1 MKRYI
6 LSILLCL
13 LTYGSFSQ
21 SYLWK
26 KTKLKSSDSTSFAK
40 NLHSG
45 KYQTFSLGLDN
56 LKTKLANAPL
66 RGESISRSSVVINFP
81 DDKGNMERFSVLE
94 TPVLSSTLALQHPNI
109 KTYVGF
115 SLDNKGGRIRFS
127 VTPLGL
133 KTMTTYLNKPTIF
146 IAPKEKGN
154 TLEYISYQRAARK
167 TSKKEFECLTENELV
182 SIKETNVLNRDANDQ
197 ILRTLR
203 IAISTTGEYTN
214 FWDDGNNTNGNAQSD
229 ALAALVATL
238 NRTNEVFEV
247 DMAVTFE
254 LVSGVEIIY
263 PSPSTDPYTSNLNSQ
278 LQSTLTSQVGE
289 SNYDIGHLFTYGGN
303 NGNAGCIGCVCVDGQ
318 KGSGYSSHSFTD
330 NDGGPYMDDFFD
342 IDYVPHEIGH
352 QMGGNHT
359 WSFGNEGTGVNYEPG
374 SGTTIMGY
382 AGITGS
388 NDVQDHSDPY
398 FHYGTINQ
406 ILNNLDTR
414 TCWTSTT
421 ISNNPPQ
428 ANAGDDYTIPQGT
441 AFKLTGTASDS
452 NQEDVL
458 TYTWEQI
465 DSGTT
470 TNSSFGPTKTSGGLW
485 RSRPPSTNPVRYMP
499 IKSRVLIGE
508 LTETNPTETVDN
520 TSWETVSTISRT
532 LNFALTVRDR
542 SETNGIGQF
551 PQTDFDVMTVTV
563 DGSAGPFA
571 VTSQTTNE
579 VWNVGENQT
588 VSWDVAGT
596 STGSVNTPTVNIYL
610 STDGG
615 ISFPFLLASNVD
627 NDGSH
632 TFSVPPADGDS
643 SELRVMV
650 EGNNN
655 IFYAINTTN
664 FSLQASEF
672 SISVAEPSVEVCSP
686 NDVTYDFIY
695 NTYLGFTGTTTF
707 SVNGLPSGVN
717 SSFSTDTAS
726 IDGTSVS
733 LTLSNIGSLNE
744 NTYDFQITGTSGT
757 IVKNADVNFTVLL
770 NITETTTLTS
780 PINNDTD
787 VSTTPT
793 FFWDAISNAS
803 SYDIEIATDTQ
814 FNSIIVS
821 ENITTNSYTATSL
834 SQSTT
839 YYWRVK
845 AKNSCGEGN
854 FSQINSFTTQTCSRC
869 ASEGTTQYDTST
881 TRVIF
886 NTIDNASGKPSGYSD
901 YLNISTTIERDAS
914 YDLTLQVNT
923 DGNYA
928 TGSRVWIDW
937 NQNCDFDDAGE
948 EYTLGTASNQVDGE
962 TSNSPLSILIPPD
975 ASLGQTVMRVST
987 RYNAYPTSCQQNF
1000 DGEVEDYTLN
1010 IISTNSISWTGAV
1023 NTSWNNLLNWSTGAV
1038 PTSSDVVII
1047 DGTFTNEPTISGTD
1061 AEVNSIFVASGNT
1074 LTIGQSSSL
1083 TVSGDL
1089 TNSGTVTLNST
1100 ANDFSSL
1107 IVEGSATGDITYN
1120 RFVNSYN
1127 DGLGGGWDLVG
1138 SPTVM
1143 TITDFTTANGANIQ
1157 VLGDDYAFSQ
1167 YDNAIGDW
1175 VRYQTASQTGSFTSG
1190 QGYSMATVEIS
1201 PPPPGA
1207 AGTTVAFTGAMQT
1220 TDQSINIINND
1231 GLNGVGRR
1239 WNLVSN
1245 PYPSYINGNT
1255 AAGASN
1261 FIDTN
1266 LAVIDGNYGAV
1277 YGWNGA
1283 SYDIYNL
1290 LTGAF
1295 SIAPGQGFWVAA
1307 ANTTDTALSFTADMR
1322 TNSGTGDFVT
1332 GPQLLTH
1339 HVALKLFNGET
1350 EKATTDFYFRD
1361 GLSLGLD
1368 PGYDAAAFNQ
1378 STKLTTRLAMGSQ
1391 ETAFS
1396 INAMGM
1402 DAIENT
1408 RVPLEIRQNAGQ
1420 TFRVSMTD
1428 VDLPEDIY
1436 VYLEDTL
1443 NGTLTSL
1450 KDQDFELEAQSNL
1463 SGTDR
1468 FFIIFKSNSV
1478 LSNGDTLGIEAL
1490 NVYKANNE
1498 SFVTITGITPDLG
1511 QLDVTLYNIIG
1522 QTVLEKS
1529 FNPNTSTQRVST
1541 QGLASGLYMVQ
1552 VKARNQVVIKKVI
1565 VQ

>member
-1 MKRYI
+1 MKRNI

-13 LTYGSFSQ
+13 LTYVSFSQ
-21 SYLWK
+21 SNLWK
-26 KTKLKSSDSTSFAK
+26 KTILKSSDSTSFAK

-56 LKTKLANAPL
+56 LKTQLANAPL
-66 RGESISRSSVVINFP
+66 RGESRSRSSVVINFP

-94 TPVLSSTLALQHPNI
+94 TPVLSPTLALQHPNI

-115 SLDNKGGRIRFS
+115 SLDNPGGRIRFS

-289 SNYDIGHLFTYGGN
+289 SNYDIGHLFTYGTN

-318 KGSGYSSHSFTD
+318 KGSGFSSHSFTD

-359 WSFGNEGTGVNYEPG
+359 WSFDNEGTGVNYEPG

-428 ANAGDDYTIPQGT
+428 ANAGNDYTIPQGT

-452 NQEDVL
+452 NQEDIL

-470 TNSSFGPTKTSGGLW
+470 TSSSFGPTKTSGGLW

-499 IKSRVLIGE
+499 IKSRVLLGE

-579 VWNVGENQT
+579 MWNVGENQT

-596 STGSVNTPTVNIYL
+596 SAGSVNTPTVNIYL

-615 ISFPFLLASNVD
+615 LSFPFLLANNVD

-643 SELRVMV
+643 NELRVMV

-770 NITETTTLTS
+770 NITETPTLTS

-787 VSTTPT
+787 VSISPT
-793 FFWDAISNAS
+793 FSWDAISSAS

-821 ENITTNSYTATSL
+821 ENISTNSYTATSL
-834 SQSTT
+834 NQSTT

-845 AKNSCGEGN
+845 AKNSCGEGD
-854 FSQINSFTTQTCSRC
+854 FSQTNSFTTQTCSRC

-901 YLNISTTIERDAS
+901 YSNISTTIERDAS

-923 DGNYA
+923 DGNFA

-948 EYTLGTASNQVDGE
+948 EYNLGVTSNQNDGE
-962 TSNSPLSILIPPD
+962 TSNSPLSILIPSD

-987 RYNAYPTSCQQNF
+987 RYNAYPTSCLQNF

-1010 IISTNSISWTGAV
+1010 VISLSWTGAA
-1023 NTSWNNLLNWSTGAV
+1023 NTSWSNSSNWSTGAV
-1038 PTSSDVVII
+1038 PTNSDVVVI
-1047 DGTFTNEPTISGTD
+1047 DGTFTNEPMISSTTD
-1061 AEVNSIFVASGNT
+1061 AVVQSVTVASGNT
-1074 LTIGQSSSL
+1074 LTIGETSSL
-1083 TVSGDL
+1083 TVYGDF
-1089 TNSGTVTLNST
+1089 TNNGTVTLNST
-1100 ANDFSSL
+1100 EDDFSSL
-1107 IVEGSATGDITYN
+1107 IVEGSATGNIIYN
-1120 RFVNSYN
+1120 RYVNSYN
-1127 DGLGGGWDLVG
+1127 ATAGGGWDGTGPPVAMSIADFISDNTGVIYQVG
-1138 SPTVM
+1138 DTYALGPFNNLTNQYEYYTTTTGPSAGAFTAAKGYTMATTNTNGATVKY
-1143 TITDFTTANGANIQ
+1143 TGTLATTTQSIDVINNNDANG
-1157 VLGDDYAFSQ
+1157 
-1167 YDNAIGDW
+1167 
-1175 VRYQTASQTGSFTSG
+1175 
-1190 QGYSMATVEIS
+1190 
-1201 PPPPGA
+1201 
-1207 AGTTVAFTGAMQT
+1207 
-1220 TDQSINIINND
+1220 
-1231 GLNGVGRR
+1231 GVGRR
-1239 WNLVSN
+1239 WNFVSN

-1255 AAGASN
+1255 NAAAVNN
-1261 FIDTN
+1261 FLDVNSGVLDATYT
-1266 LAVIDGNYGAV
+1266 GV
-1277 YGWNGA
+1277 YGWNGS
-1283 SYDIYNL
+1283 SYDIYNQL
-1290 LTGAF
+1290 DGAF
-1295 SIAPGQGFWVAA
+1295 SIAPGQGFFVAA
-1307 ANTTDTALSFTADMR
+1307 ASSSNTALDFTPAMR
-1322 TNSGTGDFVT
+1322 TTNGSGDFVL
-1332 GPQLLTH
+1332 GPQPLTYY
-1339 HVALKLFNGET
+1339 VGLKLYNEQT
-1350 EKATTDFYFRD
+1350 QLAKTNLYFRD
-1361 GLSLGLD
+1361 GLSLNLD
-1368 PGYDAAAFNQ
+1368 PGYDAGAFNQ
-1378 STKLTTRLAMGSQ
+1378 STKLSTRLPQGSQ
-1391 ETAFS
+1391 ETA
-1396 INAMGM
+1396 IC
-1402 DAIENT
+1402 
-1408 RVPLEIRQNAGQ
+1408 
-1420 TFRVSMTD
+1420 
-1428 VDLPEDIY
+1428 
-1436 VYLEDTL
+1436 
-1443 NGTLTSL
+1443 
-1450 KDQDFELEAQSNL
+1450 
-1463 SGTDR
+1463 
-1468 FFIIFKSNSV
+1468 
-1478 LSNGDTLGIEAL
+1478 
-1490 NVYKANNE
+1490 
-1498 SFVTITGITPDLG
+1498 
-1511 QLDVTLYNIIG
+1511 
-1522 QTVLEKS
+1522 
-1529 FNPNTSTQRVST
+1529 
-1541 QGLASGLYMVQ
+1541 
-1552 VKARNQVVIKKVI
+1552 
-1565 VQ
+1565 